1 MESGFTVVES
11 ARVIE
16 GLRWSSLRLFEIL
29 GEWAG
34 AAQRSD
40 IAVSLAT
47 ASRHMGWHTED
58 LIALAPESILI
69 DDDPSP
75 TVRYRGLGAALDRL
89 RVGPDPIEN
98 LAIAHRVLLARIGS
112 RCVAVEKLAAT
123 HADAALVRVIGFM
136 LADLRRDRD
145 EGEAL
150 LQQLLSSPEIVRSV
164 GSSVVEAESL
174 IVAAGGL
181 PPTTDRA

>member
-1 MESGFTVVES
+1 MESGFTAVES

-29 GEWAG
+29 GEWAS

-47 ASRHMGWHTED
+47 ASRHMGWHAED
-58 LIALAPESILI
+58 LTALVPDSVLI
-69 DDDPSP
+69 DGDPSP
-75 TVRYRGLGAALDRL
+75 AIGYRRLGAALERL
-89 RVGPDPIEN
+89 RAGSDSIEN
-98 LAIAHRVLLARIGS
+98 LAIAHRVLLTRIGS
-112 RCVAVEKLAAT
+112 RCVAIEKLAAS
-123 HADAALVRVIGFM
+123 HSDAALLRVIGFM
-136 LADLRRDRD
+136 LTDLRRDRD

-150 LQQLLSSPEIVRSV
+150 LQQLLSSQEIVRSV

-174 IVAAGGL
+174 IVVAGGL
-181 PPTTDRA
+181 PPSTDMT